1 VKATAPGCQ
10 GRVNVVP
17 PGSTAAQSRGRP
29 APGTAGAARRVKGTG
44 VADLLYAVV
53 VIAVFAVLLLAVRG
67 LDRL

>member
-1 VKATAPGCQ
+1 MHGL
-10 GRVNVVP
+10 
-17 PGSTAAQSRGRP
+17 
-29 APGTAGAARRVKGTG
+29 VKGRRD